1 MSGPT
6 KTPPVYAIAS
16 VDRALSLAAALQLEG
31 SLTVSAAAERLG
43 IARSSAHRLLM
54 MLVYR
59 DFAVQDDQRVYHA
72 GPLLELA
79 ALSRSDVSRLRAR
92 AMTNLHRL
100 VDVLGETS
108 NLSIR
113 TGQTTR
119 FLATVECAQS
129 LRVTSRE
136 GMVFPAHRTTMGML
150 YLAGLDEEALT
161 RFFEAGWYANNPAD
175 RPDLHRLL
183 TDLARVRKNG
193 FALNEGRSERGVV
206 ALGVPINNPAGDLV
220 AALSVSLPTA
230 RYQRQELPKMVAV
243 LRSEA
248 QALEVGGSSEGSN

>member
-1 MSGPT
+1 MSGPI

-43 IARSSAHRLLM
+43 IARSSAHRLLL

-72 GPLLELA
+72 GPVLELA
-79 ALSRSDVSRLRAR
+79 ALSRSDVSRLRVT
-92 AMTNLHRL
+92 AMTHLRRL
-100 VDVLGETS
+100 VAVLGETS
-108 NLSIR
+108 NLLIR

-119 FLATVECAQS
+119 FVSTVECSQA

-136 GMVFPAHRTTMGML
+136 GMVFPAHRTTLGML
-150 YLAGLDEEALT
+150 YLAGLEDDALP
-161 RFFEAGWYANNPAD
+161 RFFEAGWYADNPTD
-175 RPDLHRLL
+175 RPDLHRLR
-183 TDLARVRKNG
+183 TDLGRVRRNG
-193 FALNEGRSERGVV
+193 FAMNEGRSERGVV
-206 ALGVPINNPAGDLV
+206 ALGVPVQDTSGDMIAG
-220 AALSVSLPTA
+220 LSVALPTA
-230 RYQRQELPKMVAV
+230 RFDRRELPKMVAI

-248 QALEVGGSSEGSN
+248 QALQAGVGPERSG